1 MQKENYVLVV
11 TEPAVEGKTKII
23 ESILDK
29 LVINANM
36 VTVPND
42 GRHSASPV
50 VRDWCIKNSITY
62 SVIDRDQDGIFTEW
76 CSFGVFFVDGPTR
89 GAFGDFYRQALH
101 WEGKL
106 SVVIE
111 VNSESKDEIRSR
123 RNS

>member
-11 TEPAVEGKTKII
+11 MEQAVEGKTKII

-29 LVINANM
+29 LVAKATM
-36 VTVPND
+36 VAVPSD
-42 GRHSASPV
+42 GRHSESPV
-50 VRDWCIKNSITY
+50 VRDWCAKNDIIFSTIE
-62 SVIDRDQDGIFTEW
+62 RDDDGNFTEW
-76 CSFGVFFVDGPTR
+76 CSFGVFFVSGPTR
-89 GAFGDFYRQALH
+89 GAFADFYRQALH